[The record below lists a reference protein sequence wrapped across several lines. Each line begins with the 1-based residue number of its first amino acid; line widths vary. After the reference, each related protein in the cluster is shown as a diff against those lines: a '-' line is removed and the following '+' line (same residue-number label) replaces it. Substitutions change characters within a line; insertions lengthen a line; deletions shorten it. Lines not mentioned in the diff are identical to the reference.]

1 MGTKPPN
8 ILLIVLD
15 AARAEDFS
23 ILGYGKPT
31 TPNLERYGEQLACY
45 RNCISAATWTL
56 PSTTG
61 LFTGTYPSTHRL
73 VIDGDRLHP
82 KFTTLPEILTGRGY
96 FTAKVTGQVPYVS
109 SFSGLDRGFQEEFE
123 PAVGGLRKWWRA
135 RRRKKAGNGAG
146 AVGAGG
152 SQEGVDLGLDLKTE
166 AQMNAQGGLKWRAK
180 FWASGSTDSGASA
193 CFDHVRAI
201 WQDHSDAPRFVYMH
215 LQETHAEYRP
225 PHRYRTKFVPR
236 ELRGRNFA
244 VINQRPNPHAVGLVK
259 MTEEDYAILTGLY
272 DGCIA
277 YLDEQIG
284 RLLDEISRRP
294 DFDDTLVIVTADHG
308 DCIGRHG
315 VLGHQFVCYEE
326 LVRIP
331 WIVKWPKSVGLA
343 GARDEVVQNVDLVAT
358 LAELVGFRKPDE
370 CEGIDILHESREVAA
385 SELLKPFG
393 RSAIQ
398 QGLHTMAPHYH
409 RAVLAVRSRGHKLIR
424 YSNHQADEFFDLNSD
439 VRESKNLLT
448 ESGGLRVKNE
458 RNAAAFELL
467 RARISELEPRWREA
481 AEEINDRLFGED
493 AEDISPEVEERLRA
507 LGYLD

>member
-1 MGTKPPN
+1 MGTKLPN

-31 TPNLERYGEQLACY
+31 TPNLERYEDQLACY
-45 RNCISAATWTL
+45 SNCISAATWTL

-82 KFTTLPEILTGRGY
+82 KFATLPEILAGRGY
-96 FTAKVTGQVPYVS
+96 FTSKVTGQVPYVS
-109 SFSGLDRGFQEEFE
+109 SFSGLDRGFREEFE
-123 PAVGGLRKWWRA
+123 PEAGPFREWWRS
-135 RRRKKAGNGAG
+135 RRRKGAG
-146 AVGAGG
+146 SGGGAAR
-152 SQEGVDLGLDLKTE
+152 EGVDLGLDLKTE
-166 AQMNAQGGLKWRAK
+166 AQMNAQAGFTWRAK
-180 FWASGSTDSGASA
+180 FWASGFVDSGARA
-193 CFDHVRAI
+193 CFDHVRSI
-201 WQDHSDAPRFVYMH
+201 WQAHSESPRFVYMH

-225 PHRYRTKFVPR
+225 PHRYRKKFVPR
-236 ELRGRNFA
+236 DLRGRNFA
-244 VINQRPNPHAVGLVK
+244 AINQRPNPHAVGLVK

-284 RLLDEISRRP
+284 KLLDEISRRP
-294 DFDDTLVIVTADHG
+294 DFDDTMVIVTSDHG

-331 WIVKWPKSVGLA
+331 WIVKWPKSVGVT
-343 GARDEVVQNVDLVAT
+343 GTRDDLVQNVDFVAT
-358 LAELVGFRKPDE
+358 LAELVGFRRPDE
-370 CEGIDILHESREVAA
+370 CEGIDILNETREVAV

-409 RAVLAVRSRGHKLIR
+409 RAVLAVRSKGHKLIR
-424 YSNHQADEFFDLNSD
+424 YSNHQPDEFFDLNSD
-439 VRESKNLLT
+439 VRESKNLLS
-448 ESGGLRVKNE
+448 ESGGLSVKNE
-458 RNAAAFELL
+458 RNAEAFDLL
-467 RARISELEPRWREA
+467 RARLSELEPRWRA
-481 AEEINDRLFGED
+481 AAGEINDRLFGEEV
-493 AEDISPEVEERLRA
+493 EDISPEVEERLRA